1 MSLKY
6 VFNAHA
12 QMEDGEM
19 RIIEGIRS
27 TILNTVH
34 NCLPKL
40 QVEKVWKKETSFK
53 NDYNDVYT
61 CSSTTTCDG
70 VCLNTK

>member
-1 MSLKY
+1 M
-6 VFNAHA
+6 FNAHA